1 MPLLSVRKHSR
12 ASRVIVIIFR
22 AIERKKKHFNKRLLL
37 LYIEIRYRSEII
49 LLNHQNNYVELK
61 LIARMSKFFVTLLI
75 MIERFTY
82 VFILIIQQNYFL
94 IYI

>member
-1 MPLLSVRKHSR
+1 MET
-12 ASRVIVIIFR
+12 
-22 AIERKKKHFNKRLLL
+22 IERKKKHFNKRLLL
-37 LYIEIRYRSEII
+37 LSIEIRSEII

-61 LIARMSKFFVTLLI
+61 LIARISKFFVTLLI
-75 MIERFTY
+75 MIERLTY